1 MGERGRILII
11 AGEASGDLY
20 GALLARALRER
31 EPGARLSGIGGTR
44 MREEGVDLLAD
55 SRDLAVVGLVEV
67 LSHWRPIRAAFRR
80 VVGVLR
86 EDPPDL
92 VVLID
97 YPDFNLRI
105 AREARRRGV
114 PVVYFISPQV
124 WAWRASRVRQIARSV
139 ERILVV
145 LPFEEEIYRRA
156 GVPVS
161 FVGHPLLDL
170 LPRNADPLESRRRF
184 GLDPGRRV
192 VGLLP
197 GSRRREVGFHLG
209 VMLEAARLLRERAG
223 DFQVVIP
230 LASTLRSADLEPHLR
245 NARESLGEIPL
256 LEGAP
261 GEALSTMDAAVVK
274 SGTSTLE
281 AGLMGVPLVVVYRT
295 TAITYLLASL
305 LANVRHVGLIN
316 IVAGKEVVP
325 ELVQRECTAGRI
337 AAALEPFLRDPS
349 RAGAVRREMSALR
362 ERLGEPGCFGR
373 AAEAVLRVL
382 GGERHDRG
390 RQVSR

>member
-1 MGERGRILII
+1 MAEGGRILII

-31 EPGARLSGIGGTR
+31 EPGVRISGIGGTR
-44 MREEGVDLLAD
+44 MREEDIPLLAD

-92 VVLID
+92 LVLID

-105 AREARRRGV
+105 AREARRRGI

-124 WAWRASRVRQIARSV
+124 WAWRASRVRQIAESV
-139 ERILVV
+139 DRILVV
-145 LPFEEEIYRRA
+145 LPFEEDIYRRA
-156 GVPVS
+156 GVPVR

-170 LPRNADPLESRRRF
+170 LPRSVDPGETRRKF
-184 GLDPGRRV
+184 GLDPKRRV

-197 GSRRREVGFHLG
+197 GSRRREIGFHLG

-230 LASTLRSADLEPHLR
+230 LASTLRPADLDPYLR
-245 NARESLGEIPL
+245 SARESLGEIPL
-256 LEGAP
+256 LVGAP
-261 GEALSTMDAAVVK
+261 GEALSTMDAAVIK
-274 SGTSTLE
+274 SGTATLE
-281 AGLMGVPLVVVYRT
+281 AGLMGVPMVVVYRT
-295 TAITYLLASL
+295 TTVTYLLASL

-316 IVAGKEVVP
+316 IVAGKEIVP
-325 ELVQRECTAGRI
+325 ELVQSDCTPERI

-349 RAGAVRREMSALR
+349 RAGAVRREMSTLR

-373 AAEAVLRVL
+373 AAEAVLAVL
-382 GGERHDRG
+382 RGERSARG